1 MTVRIPATYRHSLD
15 LRKTTPVPTC
25 PRREGLIKSGLGP
38 LPSIPFHPETAMPRL
53 LPLQSLSVAARTLLG
68 ALLAVALLTG
78 CDRSPPDH
86 AFLPWDIEVDEKG
99 HVSVFGVTLGEST
112 LLDFKRLY
120 EQKADLAMFAKA
132 GEPLTL
138 EAYFGTMAV
147 GPLTAKVVLI
157 AEVDQAT
164 LERWADQS
172 TTADPTPSGARKLSM
187 SDEALLEAQDKP
199 IRSISYAPS
208 ADYDE
213 ELIRRRFGAPAEIR
227 TLADGRDEDEEKAS
241 LWLYPEKGLLITVEP
256 DDKELFQYINPAQ
269 FHRLLAGTV
278 TDPSRKA
285 P

>member
-1 MTVRIPATYRHSLD
+1 
-15 LRKTTPVPTC
+15 
-25 PRREGLIKSGLGP
+25 
-38 LPSIPFHPETAMPRL
+38 MPRL
-53 LPLQSLSVAARTLLG
+53 LPFHPLSSAMRTLFG
-68 ALLAVALLTG
+68 ALLMAALLTG

-86 AFLPWDIEVDEKG
+86 AFLPWDIEINGQG

-120 EQKADLAMFAKA
+120 DQKADLAMFAKP

-138 EAYFGTMAV
+138 EAYFGRMGV

-157 AEVDQAT
+157 ADVDQDT

-172 TTADPTPSGARKLSM
+172 SIADPTPSGARKLSM
-187 SDEALLEAQDKP
+187 SDEALLEAQEKP

-213 ELIRRRFGAPAEIR
+213 ELIRRRFGEPNEIR
-227 TLADGRDEDEEKAS
+227 TLADGRDEDEQPAQ

-256 DDKELFQYINPAQ
+256 GDKELFQYINPARFDQ
-269 FHRLLAGTV
+269 LLTGTV
-278 TDPSRKA
+278 TKPA
-285 P
+285 AATP